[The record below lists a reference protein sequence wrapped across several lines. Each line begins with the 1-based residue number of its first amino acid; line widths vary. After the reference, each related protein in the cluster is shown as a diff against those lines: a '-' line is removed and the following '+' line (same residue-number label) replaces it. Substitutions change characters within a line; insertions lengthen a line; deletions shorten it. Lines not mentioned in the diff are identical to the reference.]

1 MNIKNYLKLIGI
13 DIEIDNIDELVE
25 FLDNNKLNYW
35 NYCIED
41 KTEIKDIEKTVLVED
56 KFRNKRYF
64 EIEETQTI

>member
-35 NYCIED
+35 NYCINRNSNSTNNNID
-41 KTEIKDIEKTVLVED
+41 NTYDYIL
-56 KFRNKRYF
+56 FRSSYLSTNS
-64 EIEETQTI
+64 